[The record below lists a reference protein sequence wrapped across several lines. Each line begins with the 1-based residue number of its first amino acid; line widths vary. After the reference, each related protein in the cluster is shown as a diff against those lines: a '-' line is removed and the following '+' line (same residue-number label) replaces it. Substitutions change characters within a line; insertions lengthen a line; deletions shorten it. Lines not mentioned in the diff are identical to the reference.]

1 MSSLGGGIQGIAP
14 KITGVSNNSELV
26 RFSLRNAW
34 NGSLG
39 GNTYK
44 GKGIAISPFRAVNN
58 AGDVLSRQN
67 YSCGGSNQVNNIK
80 PSLHPSIG
88 GILSSCDG
96 TGIEPSTCNVKYV
109 YDSSDFINY
118 RKLKAVNQNYNDSS
132 FGGNNN
138 SAQQMALRRVR
149 Q

>member
-1 MSSLGGGIQGIAP
+1 MTTLGGGIQGIAP
-14 KITGVSNNSELV
+14 PIVGVSNNSALN
-26 RFSLRNAW
+26 RFSLRTAW
-34 NGSLG
+34 NGALG

-44 GKGIAISPFRAVNN
+44 SKGIAVSPFRAVNN

-88 GILSSCDG
+88 GILSACDG
-96 TGIEPSTCNVKYV
+96 SGIEPSTCNVKYV
-109 YDSSDFINY
+109 YDSSDFSKY
-118 RKLKAVNQNYNDSS
+118 KKLKAINQNYNDSS
-132 FGGNNN
+132 FGGNDS